1 MGVPDF
7 QSLMRPVLVAL
18 VDGETRHGKAV
29 REDVRN
35 ALGLTDEDMSA
46 VMKSGQTVFYNRVQW
61 ATTYLAKAG
70 AIERPQRGEFRITD
84 RGRHL
89 MQTCPERITIADLS
103 QFPEF
108 EEFRTARSQLADDA
122 TPAVVPPADEADE
135 LTPPERIEAL
145 ISEMES
151 TVADDLL
158 AATYRAG
165 DEFLERLS
173 VALLTAMGYGGRD
186 RNERTMRSND
196 SGLDGIIRQDALGL
210 DLVGVQAKCW
220 ALDRTVTRPDL
231 QAFVGALQG
240 AQTSR
245 GVFVTTAR
253 FSPNA
258 RAYAQH
264 VGVRLVLIDG
274 PELARLML
282 RYGLGVTVK
291 QTYEVK
297 EFDRD
302 FFEES

>member
-18 VDGETRHGKAV
+18 IDGETRHGQAV

-35 ALGLTDEDMSA
+35 ALSLTDEDMSA

-61 ATTYLAKAG
+61 ATTYLSKAG

-89 MQTCPERITIADLS
+89 LQTCPQRITIADLS
-103 QFPEF
+103 QYPEF
-108 EEFRTARSQLADDA
+108 EEFRTARAKQAGDLG
-122 TPAVVPPADEADE
+122 PAVVPPAAEADE
-135 LTPPERIEAL
+135 LTPSERIETL
-145 ISEMES
+145 ITEMELA
-151 TVADDLL
+151 VADDLL
-158 AATYRAG
+158 TATLKAG
-165 DEFLERLS
+165 DEFLERLA
-173 VALLTAMGYGGRD
+173 VALMTAMGYGGRD
-186 RNERTMRSND
+186 RNVRTMRSND
-196 SGLDGIIRQDALGL
+196 AGLDGIIRQDALGL
-210 DLVGVQAKCW
+210 DLVGVQAKCY
-220 ALDRTVTRPDL
+220 ALDRTVNRPDL

-253 FSPNA
+253 FTA
-258 RAYAQH
+258 GAQEYAKQ